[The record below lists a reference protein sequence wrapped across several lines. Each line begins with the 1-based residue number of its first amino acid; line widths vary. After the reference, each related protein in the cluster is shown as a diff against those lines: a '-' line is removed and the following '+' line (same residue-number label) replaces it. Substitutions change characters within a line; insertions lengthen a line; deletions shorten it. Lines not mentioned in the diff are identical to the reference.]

1 MLSSLRPR
9 SVYDVCSAVACAVA
23 LLGGT
28 AYAAATVTGADV
40 VNESLTTYDIKNGS
54 VYGGDVAND
63 SISGYD
69 VKESTLNLKP
79 TVTAVAPALSQTN
92 DACGTNPPATGRF
105 CGMLPSSYWSNY
117 GSGFQEAGFFKDALG
132 LVHLQGS
139 IAGNSGHGTIF
150 VLPAGYRPAKT
161 RLFGTFDNNSPN
173 SFGYVKVHPDGRVTY
188 KDAAGTTST
197 YLSLD
202 GISFRP

>member
-1 MLSSLRPR
+1 MLSSLRPK
-9 SVYDVCSAVACAVA
+9 SVYDVLA
-23 LLGGT
+23 LISCTGLLAGGT
-28 AYAAATVTGADV
+28 AYAAATITGADV
-40 VNESLTTYDIKNGS
+40 VNESLTTSDIKANS
-54 VYGGDVAND
+54 LYGGDIAND

-79 TVTAVAPALSQTN
+79 TVTAVAPALSQTS

-105 CGMLPSSYWSNY
+105 CGVLPSAYWFNY
-117 GSGFQEAGFFKDALG
+117 GNGFQEAGFFKDALG

-139 IAGNSGHGTIF
+139 ISGSSGNGTIF

-161 RLFGTFDNNSPN
+161 RLFRVYDNNSP
-173 SFGYVKVHPDGRVTY
+173 STSGYVKVYPDGRVTY
-188 KDAAGTTST
+188 RDGDSTIST

-202 GISFRP
+202 GISFRL

>member
-9 SVYDVCSAVACAVA
+9 SVYDVLAAIAFAMA
-23 LLGGT
+23 LAGGT
-28 AYAAATVTGADV
+28 AYAAATITGADV
-40 VNESLTTYDIKNGS
+40 VNDSLTSSDIKNNS
-54 VYGGDVAND
+54 LYGGDIAND

-79 TVTAVAPALSQTN
+79 TVTAVAPALSQTS

-105 CGMLPSSYWSNY
+105 CGVLPSAYWFNY
-117 GSGFQEAGFFKDALG
+117 GNGFQEAGFFKDALG

-139 IAGNSGHGTIF
+139 ISGSSGHGTIF
-150 VLPAGYRPAKT
+150 VLPAGFRPAKT
-161 RLFGTFDNNSPN
+161 RLFGTYDANAPS
-173 SFGYVKVHPDGRVTY
+173 SFGYVKVFPDGRVTY
-188 KDAAGTTST
+188 KDAAGTLSS